1 MKAELT
7 ASPHAALHRYTYHNA
22 DSASVLI
29 DLQHGPAWNENQY
42 HSQVQSCETN
52 WEDAQT
58 LTGHVRNS
66 VWVNQDYFFVMKF
79 NRPVI
84 DTLYLPMAE
93 TEKGKRI
100 IATFD
105 MEPGEELLMK
115 VAMSTTGVDG
125 AKKNMEAE
133 IATGILKE

>member
-1 MKAELT
+1 MYGPGRHPGDAGYRNTRPCLGRLSQPLPKDKEAATPGYYTVELADPGVKAELT

-66 VWVNQDYFFVMKF
+66 VWVNQDYF
-79 NRPVI
+79 
-84 DTLYLPMAE
+84 
-93 TEKGKRI
+93 
-100 IATFD
+100 
-105 MEPGEELLMK
+105 LL
-115 VAMSTTGVDG
+115 
-125 AKKNMEAE
+125 
-133 IATGILKE
+133 

>member
-1 MKAELT
+1 
-7 ASPHAALHRYTYHNA
+7 
-22 DSASVLI
+22 
-29 DLQHGPAWNENQY
+29 
-42 HSQVQSCETN
+42 
-52 WEDAQT
+52 
-58 LTGHVRNS
+58 
-66 VWVNQDYFFVMKF
+66 MKF

-105 MEPGEELLMK
+105 MKPGEELLMK

-133 IATGILKE
+133 